1 MRVVN
6 FVSPNITE
14 TCCAM
19 LTVRFLSFTPFDG
32 TEMDMVCLRTVI
44 IKVIELLTDSN
55 AALIN
60 FSIQQS
66 H

>member
-19 LTVRFLSFTPFDG
+19 LTIHFLSFIPIDRT
-32 TEMDMVCLRTVI
+32 DMVCLRTAI
-44 IKVIELLTDSN
+44 IKVIELLTNSN

-60 FSIQQS
+60 FLIQ
-66 H
+66 